1 MISTFRMLRLAPL
14 LRSLGRAARVSIL
27 LLLLGAATAAGQ
39 STAVAEATESRPNIL
54 FLFGDDQR
62 ADTIQAWGNSGI
74 NTPNLD
80 ELVASGFSFRSTY
93 NFGSNSSVV
102 CIPSRAMVLTGR
114 SWLTNPAPRTMKS
127 VPTLPLKLAQAG
139 YRTFITGKWHNG
151 TKALLRSFDYGT
163 AVFRGGM
170 ADHTKVPV
178 EDIRDR
184 ELVNPRTGDEFS
196 SKLFA
201 DATIE
206 FLNSRVASEE
216 PFFAYVAFTAPHD
229 PRNPPLAYRQPYYQA
244 SLPQPV
250 NFMPQHPFNITDLSI
265 RGEMLDEWPRRPE
278 VIRDQL
284 AEYYGLITHLDEQIG
299 RILAALENNDQAEN
313 TVVVYAADN
322 GLALGSHG
330 LMAKQ
335 SLYEHSAAVPLII
348 KGPGIPP
355 GSTDALTYLFDL
367 FPTLLGVAGVN
378 PPGGID
384 GDDLAVLWSDDTEE
398 SESWRTSLFL
408 AYKDSIRAVRDDR
421 YKLIAY
427 TRINH
432 RQLFDL
438 ETDPDELTNLA
449 TRPEHSETRKRL
461 ARSMTGWRV
470 RQNDRTLVSPPQA
483 MRFDKDLTGNN
494 READGHQPEW
504 IKQKYFDPQVTS
516 VQLRRPSTGL
526 NGLNRPTWRLEFRT
540 DVTGVDPSDFQFSGE
555 EVGEAT
561 ISVTAVE
568 GSQRLFDVSVTSDD
582 SASLAGVTGTLD
594 FSDTYDVKDLDG
606 GTVPRAWPAESER
619 TQTFVTSPAATLPEV
634 SITANAESVTEGTQA
649 AFRIALDKAAS
660 EALTVAV
667 NVTKG
672 GSALPET
679 STMSVTVPSGDT
691 SATLGVPTGA
701 DQVVEPDTTVTAAVA
716 SGTGYVLGS
725 ASEASVTVMDD
736 DAATFTVTA
745 SPSTVAEGESA
756 TLTVELGGGVT
767 FAVDQTLT
775 LTVAGSASGT
785 DYRLTPA
792 TLTLAA
798 GASSTTAQL
807 SALDDD
813 EEEGPETATITVSHS
828 GAPIGAVTVTIAS
841 VSRDATLSTLSLSG
855 VDIGAFSGD
864 TTAYAASVAQNVA
877 STTVT
882 ATASHARATVS
893 MDPGPEV
900 SLAEGANVVTVTV
913 TAEDGTTTTYTVTV
927 TRAGGPL
934 TARFASLPE
943 AHAGSGS
950 VVLRVRFSEPVGTNY
965 LTLRDQ
971 SFRVTNGAVRSARR
985 VDGRS
990 DLWEIEIAPSSGADL
1005 VVVLPATT
1013 DCAAAGAVCTAGGK
1027 PLSNRLE
1034 ATIPGGAE
1042 SGLPVISVAAVNSRV
1057 SEGERVEF
1065 RLARTGPATG
1075 KLSVGIRWTWSD
1087 GSDGLVQR
1095 PYFPAGR
1102 TSQTAQF
1109 TQNDDKVVREDL
1121 TVTLTLEDGERY
1133 AVSKEAGSA
1142 EVVVAENDEAAFA
1155 LSASPAEVEEG
1166 ESATIRVGIANG
1178 VTFGEDQAI
1187 TLDFA
1192 GGTATKDADYTVQP
1206 GSLTLGAGASAVTAT
1221 VTALVDAED
1230 EGDETI
1236 TVTAGHGGTVIG
1248 PATVT
1253 IGGGAAAAAL
1263 TGRFEGMPETH
1274 DGETPFTF
1282 ELRFSEEIEISYLTL
1297 RDTAFTVTGGA
1308 VRGARRLAP
1317 PSNLGWEITVEPTS
1331 DADVSLVLPETTDCA
1346 AAGAVCTAGGKPL
1359 SNRLEAT
1366 ISGGAE
1372 SELAVVSVVA
1382 VASPV
1387 SEGEPAE
1394 FRLTRAGPA
1403 TGKLSVGIRWAFSD
1417 GSDDI
1422 VQQSHF
1428 LAGGTI
1434 ANPYSRLSND
1444 TVVREDQTVTLM
1456 VEDGEGYTVSAEVV
1470 VEENDEAEFA
1480 LSFSPA
1486 EVEEGES
1493 ATVRVGIAN
1502 GVTFAAEQAITLDF
1516 SGGTATRDADYTVP
1530 PGSLTLGAGAS
1541 AVTATVTAL
1550 VDAEDEG
1557 DDRLADG
1564 SRLAGRDLALS
1575 LSAAPVGV
1583 WSDGETAWVA
1593 DWLGDTVHA
1602 YRLSDGSRVGARDI
1616 RLAGENLLPVG
1627 LWSDGGTLWVADWGE
1642 RMVAYRLSDG
1652 AREPERDIAADGG
1665 DADPSGLWSDG
1676 DTLLATSWEGAEV
1689 RAHELPGAG
1698 AEAAVRAGGPGG
1710 WTAGVPPIADAA
1722 LRAAIEAALGG
1733 ATGAEGLA
1741 ELEVLE
1747 ARNRGIRSL
1756 AGLEGAVNLKELDL
1770 GFNPLEDAGALA
1782 KLPSLATQRAGRGR
1796 QPHRGPAPA
1805 GEADR
1810 APGSAGGPEP
1820 HCGSGAA
1827 RAPAPAG
1834 GAGPGAESP
1843 SGPARAGGTGAVADA
1858 APGGQRPPGA
1868 VSAGRSE
1875 GPLGTRPRG
1884 QRRRGPGRA
1893 VGAHRAFA
1901 AGPARQPPG
1910 GPAPAARTAVAGLG
1924 ACRGEPDREPGAPR
1938 RPRGADAGGTGR
1950 PRDAGWGQP
1959 TRRAIPRE
1967 LVEGCLLRVQAARRA
1982 STRRHTRVR
1991 CPVQWISG
1999 EHDPHPNPDAKHV

>member
-1317 PSNLGWEITVEPTS
+1317 PSNLGWEITAEPTS
-1331 DADVSLVLPETTDCA
+1331 DAEVSLALPPTTDCT
-1346 AAGAVCTAGGKPL
+1346 AAGAVCTAGGTPL
-1359 SNRLEAT
+1359 TNRLEAT
-1366 ISGGAE
+1366 VRGPGTQATGMGFSLAPGNGRPSGIWSDGAT
-1372 SELAVVSVVA
+1372 AWVA
-1382 VASPV
+1382 DLDDAKLYAYRRLDGSREPERDIAAGAAPMGLWSDGETLWVASLD
-1387 SEGEPAE
+1387 GG
-1394 FRLTRAGPA
+1394 LRA
-1403 TGKLSVGIRWAFSD
+1403 
-1417 GSDDI
+1417 
-1422 VQQSHF
+1422 H
-1428 LAGGTI
+1428 
-1434 ANPYSRLSND
+1434 
-1444 TVVREDQTVTLM
+1444 
-1456 VEDGEGYTVSAEVV
+1456 
-1470 VEENDEAEFA
+1470 
-1480 LSFSPA
+1480 
-1486 EVEEGES
+1486 
-1493 ATVRVGIAN
+1493 
-1502 GVTFAAEQAITLDF
+1502 
-1516 SGGTATRDADYTVP
+1516 
-1530 PGSLTLGAGAS
+1530 
-1541 AVTATVTAL
+1541 
-1550 VDAEDEG
+1550 
-1557 DDRLADG
+1557 RLADG
-1564 SRLAGRDLALS
+1564 SRLAGRDLAVS

-1782 KLPSLATQRAGRGR
+1782 KLPSLASLNLDGAAPDLEALGSLTSLERLSLRHNALVDLSPLASLAELSELDVGDNRIEDLHPLARLTGLRVLRADRNRIADPGPLAPLPRLAGLDLGRNRLRDLHALAGLERLRTLRLEGNGLLELSPLAGLKDLSELGLAGNAVEDLGALSALTGLRRLDLRGNTVGDLRPLRGLESLVWVHVGGSRVSDLTPLDGLEELTLAGRDDLETPHRDGQRA
-1796 QPHRGPAPA
+1796 
-1805 GEADR
+1805 
-1810 APGSAGGPEP
+1810 
-1820 HCGSGAA
+1820 
-1827 RAPAPAG
+1827 
-1834 GAGPGAESP
+1834 
-1843 SGPARAGGTGAVADA
+1843 
-1858 APGGQRPPGA
+1858 
-1868 VSAGRSE
+1868 
-1875 GPLGTRPRG
+1875 
-1884 QRRRGPGRA
+1884 
-1893 VGAHRAFA
+1893 
-1901 AGPARQPPG
+1901 
-1910 GPAPAARTAVAGLG
+1910 
-1924 ACRGEPDREPGAPR
+1924 R
-1938 RPRGADAGGTGR
+1938 RPR
-1950 PRDAGWGQP
+1950 
-1959 TRRAIPRE
+1959 E
-1967 LVEGCLLRVQAARRA
+1967 
-1982 STRRHTRVR
+1982 
-1991 CPVQWISG
+1991 
-1999 EHDPHPNPDAKHV
+1999 N

>member
-1 MISTFRMLRLAPL
+1 M
-14 LRSLGRAARVSIL
+14 
-27 LLLLGAATAAGQ
+27 
-39 STAVAEATESRPNIL
+39 
-54 FLFGDDQR
+54 
-62 ADTIQAWGNSGI
+62 
-74 NTPNLD
+74 
-80 ELVASGFSFRSTY
+80 
-93 NFGSNSSVV
+93 
-102 CIPSRAMVLTGR
+102 
-114 SWLTNPAPRTMKS
+114 
-127 VPTLPLKLAQAG
+127 
-139 YRTFITGKWHNG
+139 
-151 TKALLRSFDYGT
+151 
-163 AVFRGGM
+163 
-170 ADHTKVPV
+170 
-178 EDIRDR
+178 
-184 ELVNPRTGDEFS
+184 
-196 SKLFA
+196 
-201 DATIE
+201 
-206 FLNSRVASEE
+206 
-216 PFFAYVAFTAPHD
+216 
-229 PRNPPLAYRQPYYQA
+229 
-244 SLPQPV
+244 
-250 NFMPQHPFNITDLSI
+250 
-265 RGEMLDEWPRRPE
+265 
-278 VIRDQL
+278 
-284 AEYYGLITHLDEQIG
+284 
-299 RILAALENNDQAEN
+299 
-313 TVVVYAADN
+313 
-322 GLALGSHG
+322 
-330 LMAKQ
+330 
-335 SLYEHSAAVPLII
+335 AAV
-348 KGPGIPP
+348 
-355 GSTDALTYLFDL
+355 DR
-367 FPTLLGVAGVN
+367 
-378 PPGGID
+378 
-384 GDDLAVLWSDDTEE
+384 DLAT
-398 SESWRTSLFL
+398 
-408 AYKDSIRAVRDDR
+408 
-421 YKLIAY
+421 
-427 TRINH
+427 
-432 RQLFDL
+432 
-438 ETDPDELTNLA
+438 
-449 TRPEHSETRKRL
+449 
-461 ARSMTGWRV
+461 
-470 RQNDRTLVSPPQA
+470 
-483 MRFDKDLTGNN
+483 
-494 READGHQPEW
+494 
-504 IKQKYFDPQVTS
+504 
-516 VQLRRPSTGL
+516 
-526 NGLNRPTWRLEFRT
+526 
-540 DVTGVDPSDFQFSGE
+540 
-555 EVGEAT
+555 
-561 ISVTAVE
+561 
-568 GSQRLFDVSVTSDD
+568 
-582 SASLAGVTGTLD
+582 
-594 FSDTYDVKDLDG
+594 
-606 GTVPRAWPAESER
+606 
-619 TQTFVTSPAATLPEV
+619 
-634 SITANAESVTEGTQA
+634 
-649 AFRIALDKAAS
+649 
-660 EALTVAV
+660 
-667 NVTKG
+667 
-672 GSALPET
+672 
-679 STMSVTVPSGDT
+679 
-691 SATLGVPTGA
+691 
-701 DQVVEPDTTVTAAVA
+701 TTVTATPLHASATVVVADA
-716 SGTGYVLGS
+716 SGESDGTSRTVGLAEG
-725 ASEASVTVMDD
+725 ANPVTVTVTGSDGTTTRTYTVWVNR
-736 DAATFTVTA
+736 DAAEKSAPQLTSATVAVTA
-745 SPSTVAEGESA
+745 SPSAIAEGESA
-756 TLTVELGGGVT
+756 TLTAAVGGGVT
-767 FAVDQTLT
+767 FAEDQTLT
-775 LTVAGSASGT
+775 LAVAGSASAA
-785 DYRLTPA
+785 DYRLAPE

-798 GASSTTAQL
+798 GASSVTAQL
-807 SALDDD
+807 SALADD
-813 EEEGPETATITVSHS
+813 EEEEPETATVTVSHG
-828 GAPIGAVTVTIAS
+828 GASIGAATVTITS
-841 VSRDATLSTLSLSG
+841 VSRDAALSALGLSG

-864 TTAYAASVAQNVA
+864 TTAYAASVAHDVA
-877 STTVT
+877 STAVT
-882 ATASHARATVS
+882 ATARHARATVS
-893 MDPGPEV
+893 IAPGLEV

-913 TAEDGTTTTYTVTV
+913 TAEDGQTTKTYTVTVNRASLPADATLRELTLSSVGFGTFDPLVTSYAAAVGAGVGTTTLHAAASAANATVAITPADADSVTPGHQVSLAEGANVVRITVTAEDGQTTTYTVTV
-927 TRAGGPL
+927 TRAAAAPL
-934 TARFASLPE
+934 TADFASLPE

-971 SFRVTNGAVRSARR
+971 SFRVTNGAVRNARR

-1109 TQNDDKVVREDL
+1109 TQNDDQVVREDL

-1274 DGETPFTF
+1274 DGETPFRF

-1297 RDTAFTVTGGA
+1297 QDTAFTVTGGA